1 MATHCKTRQRIRRI
15 RARKQKRRQLRS
27 HSVNPDELFSGGF
40 YVGKRKD
47 S

>member
-1 MATHCKTRQRIRRI
+1 VAIHPKTRQRISRI
-15 RARKQKRRQLRS
+15 RARKKKRKRLKSR
-27 HSVNPDELFSGGF
+27 SVNPDDVFSGGF